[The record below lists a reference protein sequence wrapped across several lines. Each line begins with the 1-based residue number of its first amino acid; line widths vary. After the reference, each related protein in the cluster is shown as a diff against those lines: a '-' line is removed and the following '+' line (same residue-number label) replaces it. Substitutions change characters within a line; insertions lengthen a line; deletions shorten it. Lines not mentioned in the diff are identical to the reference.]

1 MEFFRFLE
9 KESEVLDRRLL
20 ILSFLAAMIN
30 LFLLFALTA
39 AAGKAIQRESSLWEF
54 GAVLVGLFTYWFS
67 QGFVLRRMTVA
78 VERIVEKVRLR
89 IVGKIRWSD
98 LASIEHIGRAP
109 AYNVV
114 STHAVNI
121 SRGATGVVNAFSSLA
136 LLICAC
142 LLILYVSATAFLI
155 LAVAVASVIVIF
167 NTNQAKVNAWMTTAV
182 RQDNQF
188 VQAFGELI
196 DGFKELK
203 MNSAKVDDFVQACLE
218 PLAAESRT
226 SRIEAGLA
234 LNRGFLI
241 ATLALFIFLAA
252 LVFLLPVFSPDQIS
266 NLPRLST
273 FVVFLFGPL
282 SQVIA
287 LYPLF
292 NEAIASIRE
301 IQRVEKLLDSIYEQ
315 GLADQVDAVGQ
326 AIPFHGLNC
335 AALAFSYRDEHGR
348 PSFSLEPL
356 DFRLSKGELVFVT
369 GGNGSGK
376 STFLKVLAGLYP
388 PAHGR
393 IAVNGVVIGRD
404 NLQSYRNLFAN
415 VFSDFHLFDCLYG
428 VKEVDHDR
436 VRYLLE
442 LTDLSHKTSIVDRR
456 IETLSLSS
464 GQRKRLALV
473 LSLLEDKPI
482 LLLDEW
488 AAEQD
493 PPFRRK
499 FYREILPWLKQQEKT
514 VVAITHDDDHYDVAD
529 RVLKMQFGKFVPAGS
544 SPPPSTG
551 EI

>member
-20 ILSFLAAMIN
+20 ILGCLAAMIN
-30 LFLLFALTA
+30 LFLLFALTT
-39 AAGKAIQRESSLWEF
+39 AGTKAVHHESNVWELV
-54 GAVLVGLFTYWFS
+54 AVIVGLFTYWFS
-67 QGFVLRRMTVA
+67 QGFVLRRMTMV
-78 VERIVEKVRLR
+78 VEGIVEKVRLR

-109 AYNVV
+109 AYNAV
-114 STHAVNI
+114 STHAMNI
-121 SRGATGVVNAFSSLA
+121 SRGATGTVSAFSSLA
-136 LLICAC
+136 LLCCAS
-142 LLILYVSATAFLI
+142 LMILYISATAFLI
-155 LAVAVASVIVIF
+155 LAVAVASVILIF
-167 NTNQAKVNAWMTTAV
+167 NTNQVKVNAWMTTAV

-203 MNSAKVDDFVQACLE
+203 MNSAKVADFIQARLE
-218 PLAAESRT
+218 PLAAESKA

-234 LNRGFLI
+234 LNRSILLES
-241 ATLALFIFLAA
+241 LALFIVLAA
-252 LVFLLPVFSPDQIS
+252 LVFLLPVLSPDQIS
-266 NLPRLST
+266 NLPTLST

-282 SQVIA
+282 GQVVA
-287 LYPLF
+287 VYPLF
-292 NEAIASIRE
+292 NEAMVSLRE

-315 GLADQVDAVGQ
+315 GLADPVDAVGQ
-326 AIPFHGLNC
+326 AIPFHGLSC
-335 AALAFSYRDEHGR
+335 AALAFSYQDEHGR
-348 PSFSLEPL
+348 PSFSLQPF
-356 DFRLSKGELVFVT
+356 DFRISKGELVFIT

-388 PAHGR
+388 PAHGG
-393 IAVNGVVIGRD
+393 IAVNGVIIGHD

-415 VFSDFHLFDCLYG
+415 VFSDFHLFDFLYG
-428 VKEVDHDR
+428 VKEADRDR
-436 VRYLLE
+436 VRDLLE
-442 LTDLSHKTSIVDRR
+442 LTDLLHKTSIVDRR
-456 IETLSLSS
+456 VETLSLSS

-514 VVAITHDDDHYDVAD
+514 VVAVTHDDDHYDVAD
-529 RVLKMQFGKFVPAGS
+529 RVLKMQFGKFVPAVRH
-544 SPPPSTG
+544 
-551 EI
+551 

>member
-20 ILSFLAAMIN
+20 ILGCLAAMIN
-30 LFLLFALTA
+30 LFLLFALTT
-39 AAGKAIQRESSLWEF
+39 AGTKAVHHESNVWELV
-54 GAVLVGLFTYWFS
+54 AVIVGLFTYWFS
-67 QGFVLRRMTVA
+67 QGFVLRRMTMV
-78 VERIVEKVRLR
+78 VEGIVEKVRLR

-109 AYNVV
+109 AYNAV
-114 STHAVNI
+114 STHAMNI
-121 SRGATGVVNAFSSLA
+121 SRGATGTVSAFSSLA
-136 LLICAC
+136 LLCCAS
-142 LLILYVSATAFLI
+142 LMILYISATAFLI
-155 LAVAVASVIVIF
+155 LAVAVASVILIF
-167 NTNQAKVNAWMTTAV
+167 NTNQVKVNAWMTTAV

-203 MNSAKVDDFVQACLE
+203 MNSAKVADFIQARLE
-218 PLAAESRT
+218 PLAAESKA

-234 LNRGFLI
+234 LNRSILLEI
-241 ATLALFIFLAA
+241 LALFIVLAA
-252 LVFLLPVFSPDQIS
+252 LVFLLPVLSPDQIS
-266 NLPRLST
+266 NLPTLST

-282 SQVIA
+282 GQVVA
-287 LYPLF
+287 VYPLF
-292 NEAIASIRE
+292 NEAMVSLRE

-315 GLADQVDAVGQ
+315 GLADPVDAVGQ
-326 AIPFHGLNC
+326 AIPFHGLSC
-335 AALAFSYRDEHGR
+335 AALAFSYQDEHGR
-348 PSFSLEPL
+348 PSFSLQPF
-356 DFRLSKGELVFVT
+356 DFRISKGELVFIT

-388 PAHGR
+388 PAHGG
-393 IAVNGVVIGRD
+393 IAVNGVIIGHD

-428 VKEVDHDR
+428 VKEVDRDR
-436 VRYLLE
+436 VRDLLE
-442 LTDLSHKTSIVDRR
+442 LTDLLHKTSIVDRR
-456 IETLSLSS
+456 VETLSLSS

-514 VVAITHDDDHYDVAD
+514 VVA
-529 RVLKMQFGKFVPAGS
+529 VPRAC
-544 SPPPSTG
+544 SP
-551 EI
+551 